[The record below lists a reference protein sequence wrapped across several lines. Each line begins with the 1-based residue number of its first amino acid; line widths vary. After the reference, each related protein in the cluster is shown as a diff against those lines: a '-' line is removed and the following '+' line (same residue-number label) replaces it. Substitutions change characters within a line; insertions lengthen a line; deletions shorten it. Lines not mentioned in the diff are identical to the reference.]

1 MRLALRKVYY
11 LPSDFIRIMTGKR
24 DNMVPLKGDIY
35 TGSGDFTEQGK
46 HHLEL
51 LKKLAGLKP
60 EDTVLDVGS
69 GIGRTAV
76 ALTSFLSSAGHY
88 EGFDVVK
95 KGVEWCINN
104 ISKKFPNFNF
114 RFIPLK
120 NDLYN
125 NEIVSAED
133 FVFPYTDCKFDI
145 VFLFSVFTHM
155 QPGETDHYLHEIYR
169 VLIPGGKCL
178 ATLFFFEEDTEEKI
192 SGNNTFGFPVKK
204 DGYRLMNKNVT
215 SANVAYEKD
224 KILTMVAER
233 GFEII
238 EVIPGYWKDIS
249 YKSDLSDFQDI
260 VVIRKSLYLKK

>member
-1 MRLALRKVYY
+1 
-11 LPSDFIRIMTGKR
+11 MTGKR

-76 ALTSFLSSAGHY
+76 ALTSFLSSEGNY

-95 KGVEWCINN
+95 KGVTWCRNN
-104 ISKKFPNFNF
+104 ISNKFPNFNF

-125 NEIVSAED
+125 DEKVRAED
-133 FVFPYTDCKFDI
+133 FIFPYPDRKFDI

-155 QPGETDHYLHEIYR
+155 QPGETDHYLDEIFR
-169 VLIPGGKCL
+169 VLRPGGRCL
-178 ATLFFFEEDTEEKI
+178 TTLFFFDKDIEDKI
-192 SGNNTFGFPVKK
+192 SGSNAFGFPVKK
-204 DGYRLMNKNVT
+204 EGYRLMNKNVK
-215 SANVAYEKD
+215 SANVAYEMD
-224 KILTMVAER
+224 KILSTFTGK
-233 GFEII
+233 GFEIN
-238 EVIPGYWKDIS
+238 ELIPGYWKDIS
-249 YKSDLSDFQDI
+249 YKNDLSDFQDI
-260 VVIRKSLYLKK
+260 LVVKKSL